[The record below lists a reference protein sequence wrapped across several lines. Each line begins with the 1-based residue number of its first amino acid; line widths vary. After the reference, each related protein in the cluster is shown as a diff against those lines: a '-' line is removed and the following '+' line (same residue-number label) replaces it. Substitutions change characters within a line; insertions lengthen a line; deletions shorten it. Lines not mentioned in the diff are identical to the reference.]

1 MSEERKIKE
10 DFWNDRSS
18 YYGENLGVYFEK
30 DLSLPDDKDLKE
42 TEGFSEN
49 LSNAGLKH
57 RGKLA
62 VEQALEKSR
71 EIQKKI
77 EQKSKREKKRL
88 SIKKLGN
95 AIISLLAFL
104 ISPFIIFK
112 KQLFVSFLILI
123 LGAAGFQSMR
133 AKAELNK
140 NSEEAKNHINAS
152 FENMNNGDIAG
163 AVLEADKAKEN
174 IEKLKLLSQAWGQDI
189 QYLSFIPSKPSKL
202 VAYEKFLDSAYVI
215 LNSVTSLN
223 QEAKSVFSNRAV
235 ASGENVSSIDLL
247 VFSKA
252 FSEGL
257 DKIEK
262 NLLISSANLSS
273 ASASLPDDLKNSCDD
288 ASEIVKNTIESIA
301 TLRRFIND
309 GFPWIAAEESERN
322 FLIVF
327 QNNTEMRGS
336 GGFIGSFALARINNG
351 KLSALDFETNIY
363 KLDKAFVAKET
374 VTPPEELAY
383 LSNGKWAMRDSNFA
397 LDFPESAGKMLEFYN
412 KETGKEADGVIVL
425 DTTFFTELLKV
436 TGPIDMPEYG
446 KTITADNFVKE
457 IQYEVEVGYFQR
469 ENGAAENEPKKIL
482 ADMMPKF
489 MDKLVLAMVDEKQSV
504 EVMGAIYSAL
514 KKKHLL
520 FNFQN
525 QKVED
530 TVLKLNYGG
539 KIEHKFSDY
548 LYVANTN
555 IGGKKSS
562 LNIKE
567 TINHKV
573 TINNDGTL
581 DEVVDLTRKHNGT
594 GEWPDG
600 DNINLVRI
608 LVPEQS
614 TFSEMKSG
622 GGNFWPNGLENQ
634 KINPIYKIGAEA
646 GKAKISF
653 WQNTPVGQ
661 ETKSTTSY
669 KSNYRVDLTGGGFS
683 YWLYL
688 QKQPG
693 NTGDDYQ
700 LDITYP
706 KGYRPT
712 NVKNYDFIN
721 RRIIIKKQL
730 DSDEEIIIQFKKI

>member
-1 MSEERKIKE
+1 MSDERKIKN
-10 DFWNDRSS
+10 DFWNNRSS
-18 YYGENLGVYFEK
+18 HGDSFGVFVEK
-30 DLSLPDDKDLKE
+30 DLTLPDDKVLE
-42 TEGFSEN
+42 NTEGFSEN
-49 LSNAGLKH
+49 LSRAGLKH
-57 RGKLA
+57 KSKYAAKL
-62 VEQALEKSR
+62 ALEKSR

-77 EQKSKREKKRL
+77 EQKSKKER
-88 SIKKLGN
+88 KKLSLKKFGN
-95 AIISLLAFL
+95 GILSVAAFL
-104 ISPFIIFK
+104 ISPFILFK
-112 KQLFVSFLILI
+112 KQLAVSFLLI
-123 LGAAGFQSMR
+123 LFITAAIQSSK
-133 AKAELNK
+133 AKAELNR

-152 FENMNNGDIAG
+152 FEDMNNGDIAG
-163 AVLEADKAKEN
+163 AVLEANKAKEN
-174 IEKLKLLSQAWGQDI
+174 IGKLKLLSQAWGQDI

-215 LNSVTSLN
+215 LNSISSLN

-235 ASGENVSSIDLL
+235 ASGESVSSIDLL

-257 DKIEK
+257 DKMEK

-273 ASASLPDDLKNSCDD
+273 ASASLPDDLKTSLDD
-288 ASEIVKNTIESIA
+288 ASEIVKNTTESIA
-301 TLRRFIND
+301 TLRGFLND
-309 GFPWIAAEESERN
+309 GFPWIAGEESERN

-336 GGFIGSFALARINNG
+336 GGFIGSFASARIDKG
-351 KLSALDFETNIY
+351 KFSALDFEANIY
-363 KLDKAFVAKET
+363 KLDKVFTAKET
-374 VTPPEELAY
+374 VKPPEELAY

-397 LDFPESAGKMLEFYN
+397 LDFPESAGKMLEFYG
-412 KETGKEADGVIVL
+412 KETGKEADGAIVL
-425 DTTFFTELLKV
+425 DTTLFTDLLKV
-436 TGPIDMPEYG
+436 TGPIEMPEYG
-446 KTITADNFVKE
+446 KTVTADNFVKE

-469 ENGAAENEPKKIL
+469 ENGAVENEPKKIL

-489 MDKLVLAMVDEKQSV
+489 MDRLSSAMVDEKQSV

-525 QKVED
+525 QSVQE

-573 TINNDGTL
+573 AINNDGTL

-608 LVPEQS
+608 LVPDQS
-614 TFSEMKSG
+614 TITDMKST
-622 GGNFWPNGLENQ
+622 GGNFWPNGLERQ
-634 KINPIYKIGAEA
+634 KISPVYKIGTEA
-646 GKAKISF
+646 GKTKVSF
-653 WQNTPVGQ
+653 WQNTSVGG
-661 ETKSTTSY
+661 ETKSITSY
-669 KSNYRVDLTGGGFS
+669 KSNYRVDLAGGGFS

-693 NTGDDYQ
+693 NTGDDYR

-706 KGYRPT
+706 KGYEPT

-721 RRIIIKKQL
+721 RKILIKKIL
-730 DSDEEIIIQFKKI
+730 DSDEEIIVRFRKI